1 MVIEYEEP
9 KLYNDCDADGII
21 IDWKEIFRLY
31 KELGCPPDVYDPT
44 ELPIDDAAWFVLSS
58 ERNTGKTTNLVLLAM
73 LLYLKYGC
81 ISAYIRQKSD
91 MITPKEMQNFFNVI
105 LANHYIEKM
114 TDGRYNG
121 VRYFARHYRF
131 VKWDEEG
138 KRAEE
143 SSPFMW
149 CGDLAENLTYK
160 SVLNLPKCNMIIYD
174 EFIGAD
180 YLPNEFVTLC
190 DLHKTIGR
198 NRLGI
203 KLFLCANTTNY
214 YHEYFRELLIQEEV
228 LNCKV
233 NHSFIKVTPLG
244 TKIYYKMIGDKS
256 RKRELVNTS
265 YYGFSNPRLKSITG
279 GDWSVNSYP
288 HITRDDRHKILIDR
302 YIKFNERYYQ
312 IELVQSERL
321 GIHCIVHRANEPR
334 DGYIYTID
342 EIRNTNEHFKFGTM
356 NIDNY
361 IWQRRKENKWY
372 YADNDV
378 GFTVESY
385 VNRANRL

>member
-1 MVIEYEEP
+1 MVIEYTEP
-9 KLYNDCDADGII
+9 PLYNNCDADGII

-31 KELGCPPDVYDPT
+31 KELECPPDVYDPT
-44 ELPIDDAAWFVLSS
+44 ELPIDDASWFVLTS
-58 ERNTGKTTNLVLLAM
+58 ERNTGKTTNLVLLTM
-73 LLYLKYGC
+73 LLFLKYGC

-105 LANHYIEKM
+105 LANHYVEKM

-138 KRAEE
+138 KKADE
-143 SSPFMW
+143 SAPFLW

-160 SVLNLPKCNMIIYD
+160 SVLNLPKCNLIIYD

-256 RKRELVNTS
+256 RKRELVNTT

-288 HITRDDRHKILIDR
+288 HIQREERQKIVVDRF
-302 YIKFNERYYQ
+302 IKFNERYYQ
-312 IELVQSERL
+312 IELVLSERL
-321 GIHCIVHRANEPR
+321 GAHCIVHRANTPR

-342 EIRNTNEHFKFGTM
+342 EIQSKNEHYKFGSSQL
-356 NIDNY
+356 DRY
-361 IWQRRKENKWY
+361 IWNLYVNNKWY

-385 VNRANRL
+385 VRRAK